1 MEIIN
6 NAFCRSFLGL
16 RVSVGRRELINIVE
30 SVNAAFD
37 EFALAHFY
45 KDMDFHLSI
54 AWWLGNMLPHI
65 TDDMQHQLQVSKT
78 WYYKCSC

>member
-1 MEIIN
+1 
-6 NAFCRSFLGL
+6 
-16 RVSVGRRELINIVE
+16 LINIVE

-65 TDDMQHQLQVSKT
+65 TDDMQHQLQESFEDFVSSRQLSFEVHELHCKT
-78 WYYKCSC
+78 GNKTFSLPLR